1 MSMQCESVIGR
12 SGSSGGHGARP
23 ASPPGRSSQSPEP
36 RPPAPRDGWSSWCRR
51 WFDRAKAKS
60 GGLATSAAAGMRPVS
75 IAMVAL
81 SPSTEDRLRAACR
94 VLAARAPGYPVS
106 LRQWN
111 GRCAD
116 VVIADSDDVY
126 ARLVCALA
134 IRSGSRVV
142 RLRIVPSDTAS
153 SGIRSQAMVQRA
165 ADGALQML
173 PHADL
178 VELLATLCAEARAS
192 GRTGRTLDE
201 AMPELSELPDSSL
214 LSQTIRQRTTGW
226 TTSMHGGVRVC
237 IHRMSSRIQA
247 ASSWHLD
254 EAGRHLLSPA
264 WRPVS
269 GHGADA
275 SGVETR
281 LDLFLLRACL
291 SQQAALPR
299 LDGAHFR
306 LAHWP
311 DLDGE
316 EPKYAWVLPLM
327 ASVVRQAP
335 VGVPKMAG
343 HEAPPS
349 GQINALFWAFWASG
363 VLERVAMPSDGG
375 VS

>member
-12 SGSSGGHGARP
+12 FGSSGSNGARP
-23 ASPPGRSSQSPEP
+23 ACPPSRSDRFPEP
-36 RPPAPRDGWSSWCRR
+36 RPPAPRDGWSSRCRR
-51 WFDRAKAKS
+51 WFDRAKSSMRVAP
-60 GGLATSAAAGMRPVS
+60 AAAGARPVS

-81 SPSTEDRLRAACR
+81 SPSTEKRLRAACHA
-94 VLAARAPGYPVS
+94 LAALEPGCPVS
-106 LRQWN
+106 LAQWN
-111 GRCAD
+111 GQCPD

-134 IRSGSRVV
+134 IRSGSRIV
-142 RLRIVPSDTAS
+142 RLRVGPSDTGS
-153 SGIRSQAMVQRA
+153 SGVGSQVMVPCA
-165 ADGALQML
+165 DDGALQAL

-178 VELLATLCAEARAS
+178 VELLARLCAEARAF
-192 GRTGRTLDE
+192 GRTGRAPDA
-201 AMPELSELPDSSL
+201 AMPELSELPDRSL

-226 TTSMHGGVRVC
+226 STSMHGGVCVC
-237 IHRMSSRIQA
+237 TNRMSSRIQA
-247 ASSWHLD
+247 ASPRHLD

-275 SGVETR
+275 SGVESR

-299 LDGAHFR
+299 LDAAHFR

-363 VLERVAMPSDGG
+363 VLERVAMPSRGG